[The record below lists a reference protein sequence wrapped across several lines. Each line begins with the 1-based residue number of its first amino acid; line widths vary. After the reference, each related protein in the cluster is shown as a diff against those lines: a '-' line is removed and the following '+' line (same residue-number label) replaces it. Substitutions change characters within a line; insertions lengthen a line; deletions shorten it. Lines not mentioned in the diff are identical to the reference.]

1 MHITCMFYI
10 TMILLALSYNAFPQ
24 IRCLNNNNN
33 NNNNNIYSYSKYR
46 KQVHY
51 RTKVR
56 TCA

>member
-1 MHITCMFYI
+1 MDWVKGVG
-10 TMILLALSYNAFPQ
+10 LSGLGWVGWF
-24 IRCLNNNNN
+24 

-56 TCA
+56 TCALNRT